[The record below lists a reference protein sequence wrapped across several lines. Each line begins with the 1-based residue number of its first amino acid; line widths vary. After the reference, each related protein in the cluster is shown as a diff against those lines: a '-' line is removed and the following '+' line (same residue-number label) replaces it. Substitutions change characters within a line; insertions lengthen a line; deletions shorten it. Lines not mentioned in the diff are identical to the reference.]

1 MKNKIPHNE
10 EFQSQ
15 PNDKKKHPF
24 IKPSSQHANLG
35 PSIVKPSS
43 TLSSKNPGISPRSKP
58 IRAILRSDLYSK
70 HPITIEDHGKTYT
83 KNSRPPCRQS
93 ENIFD
98 LDETS
103 KIVRKPI
110 RIVRKQPRPP
120 SRHKTPPKALGL
132 ELPPGVKD
140 YHSMD
145 STPVNK
151 GFSMSQPLHFS
162 LLDERYGKKKDKAR
176 ADSVK
181 VKNPKQNC
189 DKNISSRAWS
199 AKHNGKNTNFVFSQ
213 RKSDAG
219 QGPSSTNDTINSP
232 YEISKRSSSKGKN
245 LTIFSNLQSEFLDLF
260 A

>member
-1 MKNKIPHNE
+1 MPHNE

-15 PNDKKKHPF
+15 PNDSKKQPSTKQSSHPHSTPST
-24 IKPSSQHANLG
+24 IKPSL
-35 PSIVKPSS
+35 

-70 HPITIEDHGKTYT
+70 HQIFIENHGKAYT

-98 LDETS
+98 LDEKS
-103 KIVRKPI
+103 KIIRKPI
-110 RIVRKQPRPP
+110 RIIRKQPRPP
-120 SRHKTPPKALGL
+120 SRHKTPPKAIDL
-132 ELPPGVKD
+132 ELPPGTKD

-162 LLDERYGKKKDKAR
+162 LLDEIYGKNKEKDR
-176 ADSVK
+176 TGSVK
-181 VKNPKQNC
+181 VKKTKQSG
-189 DKNISSRAWS
+189 DKNISFRAWS
-199 AKHNGKNTNFVFSQ
+199 AKNNGKNINFVFSQ
-213 RKSDAG
+213 RKNETG
-219 QGPSSTNDTINSP
+219 QGPSSANNTVNSP